1 MHSLQTIIKINGPI
15 NSCSS
20 KARLAALLIAR
31 DVDAVPVVDQVSY
44 DVPVWN
50 KGVVDLASDKTGL

>member
-15 NSCSS
+15 NQRSS
-20 KARLAALLIAR
+20 QARLAALLIAR

-44 DVPVWN
+44 DVPAG
-50 KGVVDLASDKTGL
+50 KQTKLDEYQGL